1 MFFEREKDVHS
12 VHEPWTEN
20 SVNPPWTTTMDN
32 RGTRVVG
39 HERRGDVARPVVSFN
54 GGGNSSSM
62 TRGSG
67 WGGTKIEAAL
77 DTLECCRGVGDL
89 L

>member
-12 VHEPWTEN
+12 VHELWTEIL
-20 SVNPPWTTTMDN
+20 VDPPWTTAMDN
-32 RGTRVVG
+32 RGTRVVS

-62 TRGSG
+62 TEVP
-67 WGGTKIEAAL
+67 GGE
-77 DTLECCRGVGDL
+77 EQR
-89 L
+89 